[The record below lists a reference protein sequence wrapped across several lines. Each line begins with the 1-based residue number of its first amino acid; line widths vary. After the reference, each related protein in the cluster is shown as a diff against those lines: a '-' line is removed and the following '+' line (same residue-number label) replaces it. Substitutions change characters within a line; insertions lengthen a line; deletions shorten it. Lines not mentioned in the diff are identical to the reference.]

1 MKKKRWLRAV
11 LYLFFSLLCLLV
23 LFPVFYTLSNSFM
36 APDEIMEHYQAVST
50 GNGQASFHFFAQSFS
65 LQAYYRVFLATP
77 NYLFKFWNSLLLCT
91 VIVAGQALVSVMGG
105 FAFAKYRFPGRRVWF
120 LLIILFMIMPVQVT
134 LLPNYIVLDKLKL
147 LGTYGALI
155 LPAVFLPF
163 GSFLMTLVFRGI
175 PDEML
180 EAGRLDGA
188 GTLRLLFSVMIPA
201 SKAGFASLIT
211 LCFIDNWN
219 MVEQPIVFLDSKF
232 RYPLSVFLASM
243 SNENFALQ
251 FVCGILSLL
260 PVTLLFFYLKDELAQ
275 GLDLSSSK

>member
-77 NYLFKFWNSLLLCT
+77 NYLLKFWNSLLLCT

-134 LLPNYIVLDKLKL
+134 LLPNYIVLDNLKL

>member
-1 MKKKRWLRAV
+1 MKKKRWLLVV

-36 APDEIMEHYQAVST
+36 APDEIMKHYHAVST

-77 NYLFKFWNSLLLCT
+77 NYLLKFWNSLLLCT